1 VSNWLYAKGVIM
13 IHSIIEDL
21 LWRYTTKKYDAS
33 KKIPP
38 EDLNVLFEA
47 MRLSASSI
55 NSQPWKF
62 VVIESAKARE
72 RMSRTFAHKYQFNQP
87 HVFDSSQ
94 IILFAYNPRYTRNDY
109 AEVVDKGIED
119 KRIKPVD
126 RESAF
131 GGFVFSELNTDEA
144 GNTNNWTKA
153 QTYLALG
160 NTLHTLARL
169 KIDFTPMEG
178 IDIDLVNEE
187 FNKELDGY
195 QCDVA
200 LAIGYH
206 HPQEDYN
213 ATLPKSRRNLDNI
226 LVRI

>member
-1 VSNWLYAKGVIM
+1 M
-13 IHSIIEDL
+13 THPIIKDL
-21 LWRYTTKKYDAS
+21 LSRHTTKKYDAT
-33 KKIPP
+33 KKIP
-38 EDLNVLFEA
+38 EADLEVLFEA

-55 NSQPWKF
+55 NSQPWRF
-62 VVIESAKARE
+62 VVIDSNDAKV
-72 RMSRTFAHKYQFNQP
+72 RMNKTFEKMYQFNQT

-94 IILFAYNPRYTRNDY
+94 IILFAYNPSYSRDNY
-109 AEVVDKGIED
+109 AEVVDNGIED
-119 KRIKPVD
+119 KRTSAEN

-131 GGFVFSELNTDEA
+131 GGFVFAELNTDEQGDTSA
-144 GNTNNWTKA
+144 WTKA

-169 KIDFTPMEG
+169 KIDATPMEG

-187 FNKELDGY
+187 FKNELGGY

-206 HPQEDYN
+206 HPDEDYN
-213 ATLPKSRRNLDNI
+213 AKLPKSRRRLDSI

>member
-1 VSNWLYAKGVIM
+1 MV
-13 IHSIIEDL
+13 HPIIETL
-21 LWRYTTKKYDAS
+21 LWRHSTKKYDAS
-33 KKIPP
+33 RKISQ
-38 EDLNVLFEA
+38 EDLDVLFEA

-62 VVIESAKARE
+62 VVIESAEARE
-72 RMSRTFAHKYQFNQP
+72 RMSKTFALKHQYNQS

-94 IILFAYNPRYTRNDY
+94 IILFAYNPRYSRDDY
-109 AEVVDKGIED
+109 AKVVDKGIED
-119 KRIKPVD
+119 KRVKPED
-126 RESAF
+126 REAAF
-131 GGFVFSELNTDEA
+131 AVFTFAEFNTDET
-144 GNTNNWTKA
+144 GDTSTWTKA

-169 KIDFTPMEG
+169 KIDSTPMEG

-187 FNKELDGY
+187 FKKELDGY

-206 HPQEDYN
+206 HPEDDFN
-213 ATLPKSRRNLDNI
+213 SKLPKSRHHLDDV